1 MVSPGQGGEPQVR
14 GRREQVRA
22 AIHRRGPE
30 YVPLYFVNRDQ
41 ELSDIVM
48 IDAVGHFL
56 GEARDRSEWGFAWE
70 RLDRTMGQP
79 REPVIREWAKLDSLR
94 VPDPED
100 PARFAQVAPTRER
113 YGERYYCASLVLSG
127 FTLMSFLRG
136 FSALLEDLHAERGR
150 VEQLAGLVFG
160 FEEAVI
166 ALLPR
171 YGFDAVSFYDD
182 WGTQS
187 GLIVSPAIWREFF
200 KPRYRRQFALAHER
214 GLDVYFHCCGAVAE
228 LVPDLIEIGVD
239 LLNLGQPNLFDIAA
253 LGRSCGGKVCFVL
266 PVSYQTTSI
275 SGSREDIFR
284 VVRDYQRHLGGP
296 NGGLIGYI
304 EEYESIGLSEQN
316 YQACIDAFRA
326 IGAGRRPAA
335 H

>member
-1 MVSPGQGGEPQVR
+1 
-14 GRREQVRA
+14 
-22 AIHRRGPE
+22 
-30 YVPLYFVNRDQ
+30 VNRDQ

-48 IDAVGHFL
+48 VDVVRHFL
-56 GEARDRSEWGFAWE
+56 GGKKDRSEWGFRWE
-70 RLDRTMGQP
+70 RRDRTMGQP
-79 REPVIREWAKLDSLR
+79 REPVIREWADLDGFR
-94 VPDPED
+94 APDPQD
-100 PARFAQVAPTRER
+100 PARFDQVAPTRER

-136 FSALLEDLHAERGR
+136 FSPLLADLYAERGR
-150 VEQLAGLVFG
+150 VEQLAEMVFG

-166 ALLPR
+166 RLLAR
-171 YGFDAVSFYDD
+171 HGFDGVSFYDD

-187 GLIVSPAIWREFF
+187 GLIISPALWREFF
-200 KPRYRRQFALAHER
+200 KPRYRRQFALAHEQ

-228 LVPDLIEIGVD
+228 LVPDLIESGVD
-239 LLNLGQPNLFDIAA
+239 LLNLGQPNLFDIAE

-284 VVRDYQRHLGGP
+284 VVQDYRRHLGGP
-296 NGGLIGYI
+296 DGGLIGYI

-326 IGAGRRPAA
+326 IGAGRWPAA

>member
-1 MVSPGQGGEPQVR
+1 MYPRGLEVR
-14 GRREQVRA
+14 SRKEQVRA
-22 AIHRRGPE
+22 AIQRRGPE

-48 IDAVGHFL
+48 IDVVRHFQ
-56 GEARDRSEWGFAWE
+56 GRGKDHSEWGFSWE

-79 REPVIREWAKLDSLR
+79 RQPVIREWTQLDSLR
-94 VPDPED
+94 VPDPRD
-100 PARFAQVAPTRER
+100 PARSAQVAPTRQR

-136 FSALLEDLHAERGR
+136 FSPLLEDLCAERGR

-160 FEEAVI
+160 FEEALI

-171 YGFDAVSFYDD
+171 YGFDGVSFYDD

-187 GLIVSPAIWREFF
+187 GLIVSPELWREFF
-200 KPRYRRQFALAHER
+200 KPRYRRQFALAHEL

-228 LVPDLIEIGVD
+228 LVPDLLESGVD
-239 LLNLGQPNLFDIAA
+239 MLNLGQPNLFDIAE
-253 LGRSCGGKVCFVL
+253 LGRSCGACFVL

-275 SGSREDIFR
+275 SGTREDIFR
-284 VVRDYQRHLGGP
+284 AVRDYQRHLGGP
-296 NGGLIGYI
+296 QGGLIGYI
-304 EEYESIGLSEQN
+304 EEYQSIGLSEEN

-326 IGAGRRPAA
+326 IGAGRWPAA